1 MPSHLA
7 STLSALGRI
16 DFANVRRDSLL
27 FSTALG
33 PLMMSVLYRYGLPVL
48 ADALETNAGFDL
60 MAYDRL
66 LMSFFLMMPP
76 ALVGMIVG
84 FLLLDERDDQ
94 TLTALLVTPLP
105 LSTYLTYRVVL
116 PLVIGIVA
124 TLVCYPI
131 AGLAPI
137 AFADLAVIAVLASVT
152 GPITALFLVA
162 FAENKVS
169 GFAIVKIINLVN
181 TLPVFA
187 YFLDLPWQLVGG
199 IVPGFWPMK
208 MLWCATAGESYVGFV
223 FAGLAVNVG
232 ILWLLLARF
241 RARAGAW

>member
-27 FSTALG
+27 FSSALG

-162 FAENKVS
+162 FAEN
-169 GFAIVKIINLVN
+169 I
-181 TLPVFA
+181 LPVFA